1 MPCLEGT
8 GGVNVDFGF
17 GDGDARGLDV
27 DVGKVGDGVFDEFF
41 GVDVDGVAGFV
52 ADFLPERFEFGFE
65 HVLFAELWFD
75 APAGVG
81 GRWG

>member
-8 GGVNVDFGF
+8 GGVEVDFGF

-27 DVGKVGDGVFDEFF
+27 DVGEVGDGVLDEFG

-52 ADFLPERFEFGFE
+52 ADFLPEGLEFGLE
-65 HVLFAELWFD
+65 HVFFAELGGD
-75 APAGVG
+75 ALAGVG
-81 GRWG
+81 GWWG